1 MLHWLLLRSVK
12 LNKLICT
19 FFYVGFLRP
28 APGTWGSIAGI
39 ILAYILLITTDLVS
53 FCFILLCTIVVGFWT
68 TKNYIEQ
75 NSEKSD
81 PSEVV
86 IDEVIG
92 QWIAVLP
99 IGFTLKITKFSEQE
113 LWFFWLWAFVSFR
126 FFDIIKLGL
135 VGWADNLGGAF
146 GVLLDDILAG
156 IAAGLTVTVLILLI

>member
-1 MLHWLLLRSVK
+1 MQLLRYVK
-12 LNKLICT
+12 LNKFIST

-39 ILAYILLITTDLVS
+39 ILAFILLITTDFFS
-53 FCFILLCTIVVGFWT
+53 FCFILLLTILIGFWS
-68 TKNYIEQ
+68 TKNYLEE
-75 NSEKSD
+75 NSERSD

-99 IGFTLKITKFSEQE
+99 IGYVLKIAENSSEG
-113 LWFFWLWAFVSFR
+113 LWFVWLWAFVSFR

-135 VGWADNLGGAF
+135 VGWADNLGGAL

-156 IAAGLTVTVLILLI
+156 IAAGFTVIFLILLI

>member
-1 MLHWLLLRSVK
+1 MLLLRSVK
-12 LNKLICT
+12 LNKLIST
-19 FFYVGFLRP
+19 FFYTGFLRP
-28 APGTWGSIAGI
+28 APGTWGSVAGM
-39 ILAYILLITTDLVS
+39 ILA
-53 FCFILLCTIVVGFWT
+53 FILLNTIDLFTFCLILLFITLVGFWA
-68 TKNYIEQ
+68 TKHYLEH

-99 IGFTLKITKFSEQE
+99 IGFTLKVTEFSSKE
-113 LWFFWLWAFVSFR
+113 LWLVWLWAFVSFR

-135 VGWADNLGGAF
+135 VGWADNLGGAL

-156 IAAGLTVTVLILLI
+156 IAAGLTVIVLILLI

>member
-1 MLHWLLLRSVK
+1 MLLLRSVK
-12 LNKLICT
+12 LSKLIST

-28 APGTWGSIAGI
+28 APGTWGSVVGL
-39 ILAYILLITTDLVS
+39 ILAYVLLNKINLFTFCLILLFTTL
-53 FCFILLCTIVVGFWT
+53 VGFWA
-68 TKNYIEQ
+68 TKHYIQ
-75 NSEKSD
+75 HNSEKSD

-99 IGFTLKITKFSEQE
+99 IGFTLTVNEFSSKE
-113 LWFFWLWAFVSFR
+113 LWLVWLWAFVSFR

-135 VGWADNLGGAF
+135 VGWADDLGGAL

-156 IAAGLTVTVLILLI
+156 FAAGLTVIVLILLI